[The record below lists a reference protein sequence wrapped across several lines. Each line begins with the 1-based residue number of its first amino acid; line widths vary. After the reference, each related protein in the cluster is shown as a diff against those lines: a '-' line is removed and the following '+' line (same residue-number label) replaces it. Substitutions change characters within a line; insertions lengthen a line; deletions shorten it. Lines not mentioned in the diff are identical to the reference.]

1 MNPSDPIVDRIAAI
15 RQELPATVRLIA
27 VSKYTTAEAMA
38 VAYQAGIRDFGESR
52 VQDVPAKQAALA
64 GLPGITWHLIGHLQS
79 NKARRAVELFDWIH
93 SIDSLKLLQQVD
105 RLAIELDKTP
115 SICLQVKMQSDPNK
129 YGWNVSELTEE
140 WSAIRQFQQVK
151 IQGLM
156 TIAPLGLT
164 REQLTDLFA
173 KVVALKHRISHEFH
187 VDLPELSMGM
197 SQDYP
202 LAVAVGATMIRIGSK
217 IFTDP

>member
-15 RQELPATVRLIA
+15 RQELPTTVRLIA
-27 VSKYTTAEAMA
+27 VSKYTTATAMA
-38 VAYQAGIRDFGESR
+38 SAYQAGVRDFGESR
-52 VQDVPAKQAALA
+52 VQDIPAKQAALA

-79 NKARRAVELFDWIH
+79 NKARKAVELFDWIH

-105 RLAIELDKTP
+105 RLAIELGKTP
-115 SICLQVKMQSDPNK
+115 SVCLQVKMQPDPHK
-129 YGWNVSELTEE
+129 YGWNVSDLAEE
-140 WSAIRQFQQVK
+140 WSAIRLCQQVK

-164 REQLTDLFA
+164 GEQLTDLFT
-173 KVVALKHRISHEFH
+173 KVVALKHTISHKFNVE
-187 VDLPELSMGM
+187 LPELSMGM

-202 LAVAVGATMIRIGSK
+202 LAVAAGATMVRIGSK
-217 IFTDP
+217 IFADT